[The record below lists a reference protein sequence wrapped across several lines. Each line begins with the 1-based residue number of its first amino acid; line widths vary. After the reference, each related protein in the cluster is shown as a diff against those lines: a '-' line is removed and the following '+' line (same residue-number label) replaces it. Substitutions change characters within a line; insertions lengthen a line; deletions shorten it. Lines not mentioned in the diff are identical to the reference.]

1 MIRKDLDMAIKKEE
15 VVQMPPIEMN
25 RVLVTIEGITPLLI
39 HRFDP
44 KAERM
49 MLEAQKQSTQN
60 KTKKREAKNEWAD
73 LIGAT
78 YWLDEKEPA
87 EMTEEAFHAAITAG
101 AKTGFPITGVKQAAI
116 SAAYRKKW
124 VPNQTELK
132 ATMFLKGL
140 DQAEMLTING
150 MPEMK
155 MDHVRIG
162 AGKTADIRFRPIY
175 REWEASFI
183 LEYDANGGWSL
194 NNLVNIINAG
204 GMFVGIGE
212 WRPEKDGDFG
222 RFKVKAITELKDE

>member
-1 MIRKDLDMAIKKEE
+1 MAIKKEE
-15 VVQMPPIEMN
+15 VMQMQPIVMN
-25 RVLVTIEGITPLLI
+25 RVFVTIEGITPLLI

-49 MLEAQKQSTQN
+49 MLEAQKQSTED

-78 YWLDEKEPA
+78 YWLDDKEPIK
-87 EMTEEAFHAAITAG
+87 MTKEAFNAAVEAG

-124 VPNQTELK
+124 VPNQMELR
-132 ATMFLKGL
+132 ATMFLEGL
-140 DQAEMLTING
+140 DRAEMITIQG
-150 MPEMK
+150 KPEMK
-155 MDHVRIG
+155 IDHVRIG
-162 AGKTADIRFRPIY
+162 AGKTADIRIRPIY

-194 NNLVNIINAG
+194 SNLINIINAG

-222 RFKVKAITELKDE
+222 RFKVKAVTELKTE

>member
-1 MIRKDLDMAIKKEE
+1 MAIKKEE
-15 VVQMPPIEMN
+15 VIQMQPIVMN
-25 RVLVTIEGITPLLI
+25 RVFVTIEGITPLLI

-49 MLEAQKQSTQN
+49 MLEAQKQSTED

-78 YWLDEKEPA
+78 YWLDDKEPIK
-87 EMTEEAFHAAITAG
+87 MTKEAFNAAVEAG

-124 VPNQTELK
+124 VPNQMELR
-132 ATMFLKGL
+132 ATMFLEGL
-140 DQAEMLTING
+140 DRAEMITIQG
-150 MPEMK
+150 KPEMK
-155 MDHVRIG
+155 IDHVRIG
-162 AGKTADIRFRPIY
+162 AGKTADIRIRPIY

-194 NNLVNIINAG
+194 SNLINIINAG

-222 RFKVKAITELKDE
+222 RFKVKAVTELKTE